1 MYSNINLQCTFGYK
15 TYLDE
20 PFEVP
25 LVCVGDAILG
35 GKGGGCC
42 LSIIGFQP
50 AGDPLEGGDTQF
62 L

>member
-1 MYSNINLQCTFGYK
+1 MSDVYK

-35 GKGGGCC
+35 GNGGGCC

-62 L
+62 LKKI